1 MSDMRTLLES
11 MNKFAGQAVGQKPG
25 DQVRGTEK
33 AKPSKKGH
41 PFKGRLVGGESADT
55 GKNMQIHIANSVYEA
70 SRTSKAGVELRNL
83 YNELADDFDGDEVLG
98 RFDSY
103 VDNLSDD
110 AQALYRQIKLQYGNM
125 SEGDGKPVYSEDVKT
140 EIQEAYNQYVAEYGA
155 GRGMTAMG
163 GGADEEASPR
173 DVANQRMQ
181 QSGEKDQV
189 KGQIGGLVA
198 QLQGSRA
205 EMSNINRQFP
215 QGANPVEKAMS
226 LQQMSAQKNDL
237 ARRIED
243 LSSQIAALRPQAI

>member
-11 MNKFAGQAVGQKPG
+11 MNKFAGQEVGQKPG
-25 DQVRGTEK
+25 DQVRGKEK
-33 AKPSKKGH
+33 AKSSKTGH
-41 PFKGRLVGGESADT
+41 PFKGRLVGGESAD
-55 GKNMQIHIANSVYEA
+55 GVAEDIESNLREEYE
-70 SRTSKAGVELRNL
+70 
-83 YNELADDFDGDEVLG
+83 
-98 RFDSY
+98 
-103 VDNLSDD
+103 
-110 AQALYRQIKLQYGNM
+110 
-125 SEGDGKPVYSEDVKT
+125 
-140 EIQEAYNQYVAEYGA
+140 QYVAEYGA

-173 DVANQRMQ
+173 EVANQRMQ

-205 EMSNINRQFP
+205 EMANINKQFP

-243 LSSQIAALRPQAI
+243 LSSQIASLRPQAI